1 MFSRTGKLALV
12 WGGFFILAG
21 VLLLVDTVI
30 DVSVWIWVILLLATG
45 LVALGFYWTDRTD
58 WAMLIPAYV
67 LLAIALL
74 LILIELDILRDDAV
88 AVYVLAAIA
97 VAFLVVYFRNR
108 AQWWPL
114 IPAYVMLVVA
124 GMIGLLALGVLND
137 LLVPAYVLLA
147 IAIPFFVV
155 YALNRRNWWALIPG
169 GILALIGLGFLVAEA
184 AIVWIAP
191 VVLLGLGIYL
201 LARVIL
207 RREPA
212 GGDAPPGPGAPPA
225 GEGPDEPPAV

>member
-1 MFSRTGKLALV
+1 MLSRTGKLALV
-12 WGGFFILAG
+12 WGGFLILAG

-45 LVALGFYWTDRTD
+45 LVALGFYWIDRTD

-108 AQWWPL
+108 AKWWPL
-114 IPAYVMLVVA
+114 IPAYVMLAIA

-184 AIVWIAP
+184 AIVWIPP

-212 GGDAPPGPGAPPA
+212 GGDAPPEPEAPPA